1 MRWSIT
7 RTGPNIPV
15 LPPSIQAANVPT
27 PMASRL
33 DLPRSDSPG
42 PHDNTKPLLYTS
54 PKPSSSSS
62 PKCVVIYLHG
72 RGGSPEEDLP
82 VFRPTFDKLNEEIAG
97 SVEYPNH
104 WDQPPISQ
112 EPYLTPALCLIDR
125 TITSLSVPSNRV
137 ILAGFSQGASLALIY
152 ALSHPEKP
160 LGGVLALSA
169 SIIDYVFNTK
179 DPQYEED
186 PSVSARLQ
194 RLQNDFEQYGIRQT
208 VEGVLLVHEHG
219 HPHVLLLQVANA
231 YFKLPGDYL
240 KPNEPNKDGL
250 GLRLDMR
257 LGPKARDDAQSDPSM
272 EKKQVTGWEVHDLL
286 AQWWRPNYEQFM
298 YPYVPAHIA
307 QPKEVK
313 SLYLVQLPEHKVFTV
328 PSNMKLIA
336 IPLLELYDNAVRY
349 GPLLAAVPHLLSKY
363 RFEIG

>member
-1 MRWSIT
+1 MLNLSQSQSSSGREPRGTAKRMRWSIT
-7 RTGPNIPV
+7 RTGPSIPV

-97 SVEYPNH
+97 SVEWVFLRAQDEIWYPNH

-160 LGGVLALSA
+160 LGGVLALSG
-169 SIIDYVFNTK
+169 SIIDKYYRPSRVEK
-179 DPQYEED
+179 D
-186 PSVSARLQ
+186 
-194 RLQNDFEQYGIRQT
+194 
-208 VEGVLLVHEHG
+208 VEG
-219 HPHVLLLQVANA
+219 LQARGSKV
-231 YFKLPGDYL
+231 
-240 KPNEPNKDGL
+240 E
-250 GLRLDMR
+250 LRLFPGMGHFVTAAEVEK
-257 LGPKARDDAQSDPSM
+257 LEEMIRDV
-272 EKKQVTGWEVHDLL
+272 EGK
-286 AQWWRPNYEQFM
+286 
-298 YPYVPAHIA
+298 
-307 QPKEVK
+307 
-313 SLYLVQLPEHKVFTV
+313 VQRVC
-328 PSNMKLIA
+328 
-336 IPLLELYDNAVRY
+336 
-349 GPLLAAVPHLLSKY
+349 
-363 RFEIG
+363 

>member
-1 MRWSIT
+1 MSD
-7 RTGPNIPV
+7 PLV
-15 LPPSIQAANVPT
+15 L
-27 PMASRL
+27 
-33 DLPRSDSPG
+33 
-42 PHDNTKPLLYTS
+42 
-54 PKPSSSSS
+54 
-62 PKCVVIYLHG
+62 
-72 RGGSPEEDLP
+72 
-82 VFRPTFDKLNEEIAG
+82 
-97 SVEYPNH
+97 
-104 WDQPPISQ
+104 
-112 EPYLTPALCLIDR
+112 
-125 TITSLSVPSNRV
+125 
-137 ILAGFSQGASLALIY
+137 Y
-152 ALSHPEKP
+152 AD
-160 LGGVLALSA
+160 
-169 SIIDYVFNTK
+169 DYVFNTK

-208 VEGVLLVHEHG
+208 RWALLQVEGVLLVHEHG

-298 YPYVPAHIA
+298 YPYVPAQVVSLNTRILSCPDSLYPSSHIA

-336 IPLLELYDNAVRY
+336 IPLLELYDNAVRSVPASIGCPFLHDADLQWAYQCALRY

>member
-1 MRWSIT
+1 MSD
-7 RTGPNIPV
+7 PLV
-15 LPPSIQAANVPT
+15 LTLAALRDGGWTERYVGV
-27 PMASRL
+27 ACWVY
-33 DLPRSDSPG
+33 
-42 PHDNTKPLLYTS
+42 PL
-54 PKPSSSSS
+54 
-62 PKCVVIYLHG
+62 
-72 RGGSPEEDLP
+72 
-82 VFRPTFDKLNEEIAG
+82 
-97 SVEYPNH
+97 
-104 WDQPPISQ
+104 
-112 EPYLTPALCLIDR
+112 
-125 TITSLSVPSNRV
+125 
-137 ILAGFSQGASLALIY
+137 
-152 ALSHPEKP
+152 
-160 LGGVLALSA
+160 
-169 SIIDYVFNTK
+169 DYVFNTK

-186 PSVSARLQ
+186 P
-194 RLQNDFEQYGIRQT
+194 QNDFEQYGIRQT

-298 YPYVPAHIA
+298 LTPVLMVFRLLDRSTLTFLRKSSHLNTRIHLSCPDPLYPSSHIA

-313 SLYLVQLPEHKVFTV
+313 SMYLVQLPEHKVFTV